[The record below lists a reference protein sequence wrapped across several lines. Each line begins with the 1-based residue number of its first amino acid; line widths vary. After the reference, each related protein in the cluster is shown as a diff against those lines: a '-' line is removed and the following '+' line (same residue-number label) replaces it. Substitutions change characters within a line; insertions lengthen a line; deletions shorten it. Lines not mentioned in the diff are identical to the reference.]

1 MQNISLLCIIFK
13 LTLFKNLEDTKMTE
27 FFTLAMMGGAST
39 AEGGASNGSFSMIIM
54 MAVLFA
60 AMYFFTIRP
69 QKKQQKMEQELREN
83 TQIGDEITTIGGIC
97 GRVVAVK
104 DDTIVL
110 ETGSDRVK
118 IKFKKYAI
126 QTNHTANEK
135 IQAEREAAKAAMA
148 EKKEKKSKKDKDEE

>member
-1 MQNISLLCIIFK
+1 MTNF
-13 LTLFKNLEDTKMTE
+13 LTF
-27 FFTLAMMGGAST
+27 AMMGAT
-39 AEGGASNGSFSMIIM
+39 DATQQGGLKDTMPMIIM
-54 MAVLFA
+54 MAVLFG

-69 QKKQQKMEQELREN
+69 QKKQQKMEQEIREN

-97 GRVVAVK
+97 GKVVSVK
-104 DDTIVL
+104 DDTIVI

-135 IQAEREAAKAAMA
+135 IQAQREATRAAMM
-148 EKKEKKSKKDKDEE
+148 EKKARKSKKDKDAE

>member
-1 MQNISLLCIIFK
+1 MTNF
-13 LTLFKNLEDTKMTE
+13 LTF
-27 FFTLAMMGGAST
+27 AMMSGAGAS
-39 AEGGASNGSFSMIIM
+39 AEGGAQSGSFSMIIM

-148 EKKEKKSKKDKDEE
+148 EKKSKKSKKDEE

>member
-1 MQNISLLCIIFK
+1 MTNF
-13 LTLFKNLEDTKMTE
+13 LTF
-27 FFTLAMMGGAST
+27 AMMGGAGAG
-39 AEGGASNGSFSMIIM
+39 AEGGAQSGSFSMIIM

-104 DDTIVL
+104 DDTIVI

-135 IQAEREAAKAAMA
+135 IQAEREAAKAAMQ
-148 EKKEKKSKKDKDEE
+148 EKKEKKSKKNKDEE

>member
-1 MQNISLLCIIFK
+1 MYDF
-13 LTLFKNLEDTKMTE
+13 LTFAMATATE
-27 FFTLAMMGGAST
+27 SGESSSPMPMV
-39 AEGGASNGSFSMIIM
+39 IM
-54 MAVLFA
+54 MVALFA

-69 QKKQQKMEQELREN
+69 QKKQQKMEQEIREN

-97 GRVVAVK
+97 GKVVSVK
-104 DDTIVL
+104 DDTIVI

-135 IQAEREAAKAAMA
+135 VQAEREAAKAAMQ
-148 EKKEKKSKKDKDEE
+148 EKKAKKSKKDDKKDAE

>member
-1 MQNISLLCIIFK
+1 MTNF
-13 LTLFKNLEDTKMTE
+13 LTF
-27 FFTLAMMGGAST
+27 AMMGGT
-39 AEGGASNGSFSMIIM
+39 GAEGTEQGGSFSMIIM
-54 MAVLFA
+54 MVVLFA

-97 GRVVAVK
+97 GRVVSVK

-135 IQAEREAAKAAMA
+135 IQAEREAAKAAMQ
-148 EKKEKKSKKDKDEE
+148 EKKEKKSKKSNDEE

>member
-1 MQNISLLCIIFK
+1 MYDLLTFA
-13 LTLFKNLEDTKMTE
+13 MT
-27 FFTLAMMGGAST
+27 TAST
-39 AEGGASNGSFSMIIM
+39 TEGSDGQGGSMTMIIM
-54 MAVLFA
+54 MVALFA

-69 QKKQQKMEQELREN
+69 QKKQQKMEQEIREN

-97 GRVVAVK
+97 GKVVSVK
-104 DDTIVL
+104 DDSIVI

-135 IQAEREAAKAAMA
+135 VQAEREAAKAAMQ
-148 EKKEKKSKKDKDEE
+148 EKKAKKSKKNDSEDK

>member
-1 MQNISLLCIIFK
+1 MNEF
-13 LTLFKNLEDTKMTE
+13 LTFAMT
-27 FFTLAMMGGAST
+27 GAAG
-39 AEGGASNGSFSMIIM
+39 AEGAEGAQGSSMSMILM
-54 MAVLFA
+54 MVALFA

-69 QKKQQKMEQELREN
+69 QKKQQKMEQEIREN

-97 GRVVAVK
+97 GKVVSVK
-104 DDTIVL
+104 DDTIVI

-135 IQAEREAAKAAMA
+135 VQAEREAAKAAMQ
-148 EKKEKKSKKDKDEE
+148 EKKAKKSKKDDKDAE

>member
-1 MQNISLLCIIFK
+1 MNEFLTFASLGS
-13 LTLFKNLEDTKMTE
+13 LFGGGAGGQGGSLKDSLPM
-27 FFTLAMMGGAST
+27 LLMMGG
-39 AEGGASNGSFSMIIM
+39 
-54 MAVLFA
+54 LFA

-69 QKKQQKMEQELREN
+69 QKKQQKREQELRDS

-97 GRVVAVK
+97 GKVVSVK
-104 DDTIVL
+104 DDTIVI

-135 IQAEREAAKAAMA
+135 IQAEREATRAAMQ
-148 EKKEKKSKKDKDEE
+148 EKKAKKSKKNDK

>member
-1 MQNISLLCIIFK
+1 MSEF
-13 LTLFKNLEDTKMTE
+13 LTFAMT
-27 FFTLAMMGGAST
+27 TAAG
-39 AEGGASNGSFSMIIM
+39 AEGAEGAQGGSMPMIIM
-54 MAVLFA
+54 MVALFA

-69 QKKQQKMEQELREN
+69 QKKQQKMEQEIREN

-97 GRVVAVK
+97 GKVVSVK
-104 DDTIVL
+104 DDSIVI

-135 IQAEREAAKAAMA
+135 VQAEREAAKAAMQ
-148 EKKEKKSKKDKDEE
+148 EKKAKKSKKNDKDAE

>member
-1 MQNISLLCIIFK
+1 MLDF
-13 LTLFKNLEDTKMTE
+13 LTF
-27 FFTLAMMGGAST
+27 AMAAPTAG
-39 AEGGASNGSFSMIIM
+39 AEGAEGAQGSMPMIIM
-54 MAVLFA
+54 MVALFA

-69 QKKQQKMEQELREN
+69 QKKQQKMEQEIREN

-97 GRVVAVK
+97 GKVVSVK
-104 DDTIVL
+104 DDAIVI

-135 IQAEREAAKAAMA
+135 IQAEREAAKAAMQ
-148 EKKEKKSKKDKDEE
+148 EKKAKKSKKDDKDAE

>member
-1 MQNISLLCIIFK
+1 MTNF
-13 LTLFKNLEDTKMTE
+13 LTF
-27 FFTLAMMGGAST
+27 AMMGGT
-39 AEGGASNGSFSMIIM
+39 GAEGAEQGGSFSMIIM

-97 GRVVAVK
+97 GRVVSVK

-135 IQAEREAAKAAMA
+135 IQAEREAAKAAMQ
-148 EKKEKKSKKDKDEE
+148 EKKEKKSKKNKDEE

>member
-1 MQNISLLCIIFK
+1 MNEF
-13 LTLFKNLEDTKMTE
+13 LTF
-27 FFTLAMMGGAST
+27 AMLGVAN
-39 AEGGASNGSFSMIIM
+39 AEGAEGAQGSSMPMILM
-54 MAVLFA
+54 MVALFA

-69 QKKQQKMEQELREN
+69 QKKQQKMEQEIREN

-97 GRVVAVK
+97 GKVVSVK
-104 DDTIVL
+104 DDTIVI

-135 IQAEREAAKAAMA
+135 VQAEREAAKAAMQ
-148 EKKEKKSKKDKDEE
+148 EKKAKKSKKNDKDAE

>member
-1 MQNISLLCIIFK
+1 MNEF
-13 LTLFKNLEDTKMTE
+13 LTF
-27 FFTLAMMGGAST
+27 AMLGAAN
-39 AEGGASNGSFSMIIM
+39 AEGAEGAQGGSMPMILM
-54 MAVLFA
+54 MVALFA

-69 QKKQQKMEQELREN
+69 QKKQQKMEQEIREN

-97 GRVVAVK
+97 GKVVSVK
-104 DDTIVL
+104 DDTIVI

-135 IQAEREAAKAAMA
+135 VQAEREAARAAMQ
-148 EKKEKKSKKDKDEE
+148 EKKAKKSKKDAE

>member
-1 MQNISLLCIIFK
+1 MTDF
-13 LTLFKNLEDTKMTE
+13 LTF
-27 FFTLAMMGGAST
+27 AMMGATGT
-39 AEGGASNGSFSMIIM
+39 TQQGGLKDTMPMIIM
-54 MAVLFA
+54 MAALFG

-69 QKKQQKMEQELREN
+69 QKKQQKMEQEIREN

-97 GRVVAVK
+97 GKVVSVK
-104 DDTIVL
+104 DDTIVI

-135 IQAEREAAKAAMA
+135 IQAQREAAKAAMM
-148 EKKEKKSKKDKDEE
+148 EKKAKKSNKDKDAE

>member
-1 MQNISLLCIIFK
+1 MNNF
-13 LTLFKNLEDTKMTE
+13 LTF
-27 FFTLAMMGGAST
+27 AMMAQS
-39 AEGGASNGSFSMIIM
+39 AEGGSTGDMMPMIIM
-54 MAVLFA
+54 MVALFG

-69 QKKQQKMEQELREN
+69 QKKQQKMEQEIREN

-97 GRVVAVK
+97 GKVVSVK
-104 DDTIVL
+104 DDTIVI

-135 IQAEREAAKAAMA
+135 IQAQREAAKAAMM
-148 EKKEKKSKKDKDEE
+148 EKKSKKSKKDKDAE

>member
-1 MQNISLLCIIFK
+1 MTQF
-13 LTLFKNLEDTKMTE
+13 LTF
-27 FFTLAMMGGAST
+27 AAAST
-39 AEGGASNGSFSMIIM
+39 GEGATGGSFSMIIM

-97 GRVVAVK
+97 GRVVSVK
-104 DDTIVL
+104 DDTIVV

-148 EKKEKKSKKDKDEE
+148 EKKEKKSKKDKDAE

>member
-1 MQNISLLCIIFK
+1 MNEF
-13 LTLFKNLEDTKMTE
+13 LTF
-27 FFTLAMMGGAST
+27 AMLGAP
-39 AEGGASNGSFSMIIM
+39 AEGAEGAQGGSMPMIIM
-54 MAVLFA
+54 MVALFA

-69 QKKQQKMEQELREN
+69 QKKQQKMEQEIREN

-97 GRVVAVK
+97 GKVVSVK
-104 DDTIVL
+104 DDSIVI

-135 IQAEREAAKAAMA
+135 IQAEREAAKAAMQ
-148 EKKEKKSKKDKDEE
+148 EKKAKKSKKDDKDAE

>member
-1 MQNISLLCIIFK
+1 MNEF
-13 LTLFKNLEDTKMTE
+13 LTF
-27 FFTLAMMGGAST
+27 AMLGAAN
-39 AEGGASNGSFSMIIM
+39 AEGAEGAQGGSMPMILM
-54 MAVLFA
+54 MVALFA

-69 QKKQQKMEQELREN
+69 QKKQQKMEQEIREN

-97 GRVVAVK
+97 GKVVSVK
-104 DDTIVL
+104 DDTIVI

-135 IQAEREAAKAAMA
+135 VQAEREAARAAMQ
-148 EKKEKKSKKDKDEE
+148 EKKAKKSKKNDKDAE

>member
-1 MQNISLLCIIFK
+1 MNELLTF
-13 LTLFKNLEDTKMTE
+13 
-27 FFTLAMMGGAST
+27 AMLGATS
-39 AEGGASNGSFSMIIM
+39 AEGAEGAQGSSMSMILM
-54 MAVLFA
+54 MVALFA

-69 QKKQQKMEQELREN
+69 QKKQQKMEQEIREN

-97 GRVVAVK
+97 GKVVSVK
-104 DDTIVL
+104 DDTVVI

-135 IQAEREAAKAAMA
+135 IQAEREAAKAAMQ
-148 EKKEKKSKKDKDEE
+148 EKKAKKSKKDAE

>member
-1 MQNISLLCIIFK
+1 MTDF
-13 LTLFKNLEDTKMTE
+13 LTF
-27 FFTLAMMGGAST
+27 AMMGTTGT
-39 AEGGASNGSFSMIIM
+39 AQQGSLKDTMPMIIM
-54 MAVLFA
+54 MAALFG

-69 QKKQQKMEQELREN
+69 QKKQQKMEQEIREN

-97 GRVVAVK
+97 GKVVSVK
-104 DDTIVL
+104 DDTIVI

-135 IQAEREAAKAAMA
+135 IQAQREAAKAAMM
-148 EKKEKKSKKDKDEE
+148 EKKAKKSKKDKDAE

>member
-1 MQNISLLCIIFK
+1 
-13 LTLFKNLEDTKMTE
+13 MTE
-27 FFTLAMMGGAST
+27 FFTFAMMSST
-39 AEGGASNGSFSMIIM
+39 ATGEAGGTGGSASMIIM

-97 GRVVAVK
+97 GKVVAVK

-135 IQAEREAAKAAMA
+135 IQAEREAARAAMA
-148 EKKEKKSKKDKDEE
+148 EKKEKKSKKDKDAE

>member
-1 MQNISLLCIIFK
+1 MYNVQVIIYYNF
-13 LTLFKNLEDTKMTE
+13 LEDIQMTE
-27 FFTLAMMGGAST
+27 FLTFMMTSATTEQSPSSG
-39 AEGGASNGSFSMIIM
+39 FPMIIM
-54 MAVLFA
+54 MVALFA

-69 QKKQQKMEQELREN
+69 QKKQQKMEQEIREN

-97 GRVVAVK
+97 GKVVSVK
-104 DDTIVL
+104 DDTIVI

-135 IQAEREAAKAAMA
+135 IQAEREAAKAAMQ
-148 EKKEKKSKKDKDEE
+148 EKRNKKKSKKDEE

>member
-1 MQNISLLCIIFK
+1 MNEF
-13 LTLFKNLEDTKMTE
+13 LTF
-27 FFTLAMMGGAST
+27 AMVNAPS
-39 AEGGASNGSFSMIIM
+39 AEGAEGAQGSSMPMIIM
-54 MAVLFA
+54 MVVLFA

-69 QKKQQKMEQELREN
+69 QKKQQKMEQEIREN

-97 GRVVAVK
+97 GKVVSVK
-104 DDTIVL
+104 DDTIVI

-135 IQAEREAAKAAMA
+135 VQAEREAARAAMQ
-148 EKKEKKSKKDKDEE
+148 EKKANKSKKKDKDAE

>member
-1 MQNISLLCIIFK
+1 MFDF
-13 LTLFKNLEDTKMTE
+13 LTF
-27 FFTLAMMGGAST
+27 AMVAST
-39 AEGGASNGSFSMIIM
+39 GAEGTEGAQGSMPMIIM
-54 MAVLFA
+54 MVALFA

-69 QKKQQKMEQELREN
+69 QKKQQKMEQEIREN

-97 GRVVAVK
+97 GKVVSVK
-104 DDTIVL
+104 DDTIVI

-135 IQAEREAAKAAMA
+135 IQAEREAAKAAMQ
-148 EKKEKKSKKDKDEE
+148 EKKAKKSKKDDKDAE